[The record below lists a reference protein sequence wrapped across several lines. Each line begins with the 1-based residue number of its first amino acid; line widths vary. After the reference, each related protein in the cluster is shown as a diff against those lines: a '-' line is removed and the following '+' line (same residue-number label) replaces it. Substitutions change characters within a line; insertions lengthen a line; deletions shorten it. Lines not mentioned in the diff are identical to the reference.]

1 MTPFERI
8 LVDIDPA
15 AGDHPAL
22 DMSLDLA
29 ARCGAQVKIVDVV
42 AEVPSRVRR
51 YLPPEL
57 EAELTA
63 RLSDRLQE
71 ITEGARRRN
80 LDVSSKLLRGRAGIA
95 LIQEVLL
102 NGHDLVVRSHERDLK
117 AERRPFGSIDMKLLR
132 YCPCPVWLVG
142 AAASRRPQ
150 RVLAAVH
157 ASEED
162 PGERRLNEKIVEL
175 ARTVADLETGTLT
188 ILHAWSAFGEDL
200 LAPRLSPDELSRYVT
215 DARQAAATDLTA
227 FARSLGDLAR
237 GARVELVKGAPEDV
251 IPEYAS
257 ARGVDLVVMGTVA
270 RTGIAGLV
278 IGNTAERVLQRLR
291 CSVLAVKPD
300 GFVSPVTIPAD

>member
-22 DMSLDLA
+22 DLALDLA
-29 ARCGAQVKIVDVV
+29 ARCGARVKIVDVV
-42 AEVPSRVRR
+42 ADVPSRVRR
-51 YLPPEL
+51 YMPPEL

-63 RLSDRLQE
+63 RLSERLRD
-71 ITEGARRRN
+71 ITEGARRPN
-80 LDVSSKLLRGRAGIA
+80 FDVSSQLLRGRAGIA
-95 LIQEVLL
+95 LIQEVLRH
-102 NGHDLVVRSHERDLK
+102 GHDLVVRSHERDLG

-132 YCPCPVWLVG
+132 YCPCPVWLVS
-142 AAASRRPQ
+142 AAASRRPR

-157 ASEED
+157 ASEDD
-162 PGERRLNEKIVEL
+162 PGEQRLNEKIVEL
-175 ARTVADLETGTLT
+175 ARTVADLEAGALT
-188 ILHAWSAFGEDL
+188 ILQAWSAFGEDL
-200 LAPRLSPDELSRYVT
+200 LAPRLSADELSRYVA
-215 DARQAAATDLTA
+215 DARQAAQTDLTA
-227 FARSLGDLAR
+227 FARSVGEMAA

-251 IPEYAS
+251 IPEYAN
-257 ARGVDLVVMGTVA
+257 AHGVDLVVMGTVA

-300 GFVSPVTIPAD
+300 AFVSPVTLPSA